1 MIRIDGPHASPS
13 QHYDEYKTL
22 MLVGVGVGMTPCAS
36 ILRGIL
42 LYVRGVTLSVSLSL
56 SISGHKHNHKRNRY
70 KMKRGVG
77 PNSVYFYWAVRHKEV
92 KAYQWFVSML
102 TELLHITALNRS
114 TGKID
119 NTNFVEVHIFVTSV
133 DSNAP
138 LEPMRAGE
146 QVVFETKDSSKG
158 VRDRNAAGFSAEQL
172 WNMLQRPSVDS
183 SRYNAQLALAA
194 KNPKAPKN
202 RLSNLWIWSGRPNWD
217 EIFVDVAKRRPM
229 DSEYIGICFCGMSA
243 IGDALQECCEKYS
256 RPSESLI
263 FNLHKENF

>member
-1 MIRIDGPHASPS
+1 
-13 QHYDEYKTL
+13 

-42 LYVRGVTLSVSLSL
+42 LYVRGVTLSLSLSL

-102 TELLHITALNRS
+102 TELLHVTALNRS

-146 QVVFETKDSSKG
+146 QVVFKTKDSAKG
-158 VRDRNAAGFSAEQL
+158 VRDKNAAGFSAEQL